1 MKRRLML
8 LGLAALPLAA
18 IAQQGPGM
26 TPPPPP
32 PPGQPGTGPAPA
44 PAMPGWGNATPE
56 QVDWMGRHIAEA
68 LRIRPYQKPT
78 FDSWIAA
85 QRQLAVDRHEHW
97 RRVRN
102 APDPQALADEQAH
115 FAQVLATDLDRVAL
129 TRRRMVSHFD
139 QPQRQVIRPVLRSPR
154 RIPGSRLRRLAPA
167 RHPVRLQAPAPE
179 PGDPPGNKPRL
190 NFSSK
195 RNRAFFQRNA
205 RFSLAMFKQKKVNS
219 VHFSGLINRG
229 YSHDTSTFPLPSS
242 RIRSFVSVIRPIRV

>member
-102 APDPQALADEQAH
+102 APDHQALADEQAH
-115 FAQVLATDLDRVAL
+115 FAQDLATDLDRVAL

-139 QPQRQVIRPVLRSPR
+139 QPQRQTFERMEFGHPPRPPKPAPDPR
-154 RIPGSRLRRLAPA
+154 FAPPPPGPRQAPRPAPGPGPGAWGPA
-167 RHPVRLQAPAPE
+167 R
-179 PGDPPGNKPRL
+179 
-190 NFSSK
+190 
-195 RNRAFFQRNA
+195 
-205 RFSLAMFKQKKVNS
+205 
-219 VHFSGLINRG
+219 
-229 YSHDTSTFPLPSS
+229 
-242 RIRSFVSVIRPIRV
+242 